1 MLMSSLAATRH
12 VCVAHATHRCLVIVM
27 LYIVNYDAA
36 TVMSD
41 EPCKKGGEEQRSK
54 YNAQD
59 KVDAQNHKTK
69 MKIEVRRSP
78 PHKIL
83 LHKRRVA
90 IRWP

>member
-1 MLMSSLAATRH
+1 
-12 VCVAHATHRCLVIVM
+12 M

-41 EPCKKGGEEQRSK
+41 EPGEEQRSK

-69 MKIEVRRSP
+69 MKIEVRRI
-78 PHKIL
+78 KYYF
-83 LHKRRVA
+83 
-90 IRWP
+90 IRGE